1 MDKRRDARVRERL
14 NDRQALLRF
23 GLLLALAAMLALA
36 GCGGGN
42 TPNAANDAPPPANET
57 TEPADT
63 EPVDP
68 PAVDPPQFVAPLTGL
83 PQDEE
88 PKQRPIAVM
97 VNNFAAARPQS
108 GLPNADVVWEVLAE
122 GGITRLVAV
131 FQSTPSTSPIGPI
144 RSNRPYLIRIGEA
157 YRAVLAHAGAS
168 TDAYD
173 LLQHHGKP
181 YLDEISNAGAY
192 FYRES
197 FRKAPHNLYS
207 NLEKLRAGAA
217 KKGYD
222 ETVDI
227 PAYSWSEAGA
237 TAGGTDASEVE
248 LHFLLKDYV
257 VSYTYDPA
265 AKLYARFINGKPHT
279 DLESKAQL
287 TAANLVV
294 LGAKHRT
301 YDDYGR
307 LEIDL
312 ESGGPAVLIQLGKA
326 VDCAWVRGADGVIR
340 LMKDGQELPFVPGHT
355 FYHIVPLTPTFES
368 HLKLGAAGSATSQ
381 QP

>member
-1 MDKRRDARVRERL
+1 MRLMRIMRRRRITRV
-14 NDRQALLRF
+14 ASLRH
-23 GLLLALAAMLALA
+23 GIVLALAAVLLLA
-36 GCGGGN
+36 GCN
-42 TPNAANDAPPPANET
+42 DKQPNAANAPANEAANEPANET
-57 TEPADT
+57 TAPI
-63 EPVDP
+63 DP
-68 PAVDPPQFVAPLTGL
+68 PAVDPPQFIAPLTGL
-83 PQDEE
+83 PLDHEATL
-88 PKQRPIAVM
+88 RPIAVM

-131 FQSTPSTSPIGPI
+131 FQSTDAITPIGPI

-157 YRAVLAHAGAS
+157 YHAVLAHAGAS
-168 TDAYD
+168 TAGYD
-173 LLQHHGKP
+173 LLQHHNKD

-217 KKGYD
+217 KKKYA
-222 ETVDI
+222 ESVEI
-227 PAYSWSEAGA
+227 PTFPWSEAGA
-237 TAGGTDASEVE
+237 TAAGTDAAQVK

-257 VSYTYDPA
+257 VSYTYDPGT
-265 AKLYARFINGKPHT
+265 KQYLRFINDKPHT
-279 DLESKAQL
+279 DLETKAQL
-287 TAANLVV
+287 GATNLVV
-294 LGAKHRT
+294 LGAKHKT

-312 ESGGPAVLIQLGKA
+312 ESGGPAMLIQLGKA
-326 VDCAWVRGADGVIR
+326 VSCEWVRSADGVIR

-355 FYHIVPLTPTFES
+355 FYHIMPLTPTFEG
-368 HLKLGAAGSATSQ
+368 HIELGGAGNAN
-381 QP
+381 